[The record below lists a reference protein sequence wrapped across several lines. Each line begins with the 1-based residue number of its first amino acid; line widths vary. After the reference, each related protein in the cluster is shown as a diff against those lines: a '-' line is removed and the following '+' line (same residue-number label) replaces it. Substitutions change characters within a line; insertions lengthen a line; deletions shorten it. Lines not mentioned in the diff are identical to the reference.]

1 MNQPPTD
8 DQHPMA
14 AARLYDLLRALDGDE
29 RLHEALGPAPLNHL
43 TVTMHGNRPAIE
55 LAPRSD
61 LSEAARTLVSAV
73 IAEHVTASGA
83 TLAAPERVS
92 TRLPDLRPHLI
103 AARSHLDEGNP
114 GRAFEIV
121 EEALR
126 RWPDNPELL
135 VYEGLSLTALG
146 KHREA
151 LQTYQE
157 CLRHDPSNVFAHTA
171 AAQLSVTLAQWESA
185 LAYANAALALDPKDA
200 SALQALGRAD
210 EQLGLLTEAS
220 DLFRRAEELQP
231 DLPGLADD
239 LIRIARRREEEVE
252 VELLTSPA
260 REPAV
265 PSQTPPKPE
274 QQPSDSAAQDGRW
287 ATTPG
292 PEEPVGDLVPCPHC
306 QTPNP
311 PRVGFCV
318 HCGRRL

>member
-1 MNQPPTD
+1 MSQPPTD

-14 AARLYDLLRALDGDE
+14 AARLYDLLRSLDGDE
-29 RLHEALGPAPLNHL
+29 RLQEALGPAPLNHL
-43 TVTMHGNRPAIE
+43 TVAMRGNRPVVE
-55 LAPRSD
+55 LAPRSN
-61 LSEAARTLVSAV
+61 LSEAARALVTAV
-73 IAEHVTASGA
+73 IAENLATSG
-83 TLAAPERVS
+83 TTPAAPERVS

-103 AARSHLDEGNP
+103 AARSHLEEGNP

-157 CLRHDPSNVFAHTA
+157 CLRHDPGNLFAHTA
-171 AAQLSVTLAQWESA
+171 AAQLSVTLGQWESA
-185 LAYANAALALDPKDA
+185 LAYASAALALDPKDA

-210 EQLGLLTEAS
+210 EQLGLLTEAL
-220 DLFRRAEELQP
+220 DLYRRAEQLQP
-231 DLPGLADD
+231 DLPGLTED
-239 LIRIARRREEEVE
+239 LTRIARRREEDVE
-252 VELLTSPA
+252 VELLTSPTK
-260 REPAV
+260 EPPA
-265 PSQTPPKPE
+265 PPETPPGPE
-274 QQPSDSAAQDGRW
+274 EQPSDFAAQDGRW
-287 ATTPG
+287 ATIPRAD
-292 PEEPVGDLVPCPHC
+292 EPAGDLIPCPHC
-306 QTPNP
+306 ETPNP